1 MGGEGQVSALREHDR
16 LITANAKRALTP
28 LGFKQ
33 KGRSR
38 VWWAD
43 RGFWLNVVEFQPS
56 GLATGSYLNVT
67 PHWLWGL
74 TDSLSFDRPVDHVR
88 TFIEF
93 EDAQAFNELAWD
105 QAQTAAL
112 TSAELDTA
120 FEDIQATAKV
130 LIADQREGR
139 RGGWRGFHAAMAAG
153 LSGDCSTAQRLLQ
166 ETIDSF
172 SDWRSDF
179 NAPLGLLLKATTAPE
194 EFRALVEGRISDRR
208 AQLGLK
214 PWR

>member
-1 MGGEGQVSALREHDR
+1 MGGEVSVLREQDR
-16 LITANAKRALTP
+16 LIAANAKRALTP

-43 RGFWLNVVEFQPS
+43 RGFWLSVVEFQPS
-56 GLATGSYLNVT
+56 GLSRGSYLNVT

-88 TFIEF
+88 TFIKF
-93 EDAQAFNELAWD
+93 EDAQTFDGLAWG

-112 TSAELDTA
+112 TSAELDTT
-120 FEDIQATAKV
+120 FQDIQATAKI

-139 RGGWRGFHAAMAAG
+139 PGGWPSFHAAMAAG

-166 ETIDSF
+166 ETIASF
-172 SDWRSDF
+172 SEWRSDF
-179 NAPLGLLLKATTAPE
+179 NAPLGLLLKATTVPE
-194 EFRALVEGRISDRR
+194 EFRNLVENRISDRR